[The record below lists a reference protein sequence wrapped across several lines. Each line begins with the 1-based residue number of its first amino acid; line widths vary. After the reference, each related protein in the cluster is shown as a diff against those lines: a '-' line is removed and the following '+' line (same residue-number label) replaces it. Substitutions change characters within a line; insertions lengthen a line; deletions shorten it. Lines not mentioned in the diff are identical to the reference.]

1 MIEPVKVECDHCGAL
16 VEPSWSFAEGAV
28 RATCPTCEKTSATPV
43 EAAPAVARVRF
54 SIPKPTKPPPF
65 GPVGRTCPKCG
76 LAPVTAAACP
86 RCGLAV
92 ERMDGWH
99 EDTQVPEELAEAW
112 AACQAAW
119 TDGAL
124 HERVA
129 SLALTHSQ
137 QPWLARRYRAI
148 LRERPDDAVAAERL
162 DRVARIAQAAVLA
175 SGIAP
180 RASSFSRGSSTVVLI
195 ILALAVAGGLLFTM
209 YVKRK
214 STSEQQPAAREPARR
229 SPAVPVAPWQRTELH
244 DPPPPRPDP
253 PTKGNPNPDATP
265 EPAPPPRVESSPPP

>member
-1 MIEPVKVECDHCGAL
+1 MKVECDHCGTL
-16 VEPSWSFAEGAV
+16 VEPTWSVESGAV
-28 RATCPTCEKTSATPV
+28 RAKCPSCGETSAA
-43 EAAPAVARVRF
+43 ELAVAPVVSRVRF
-54 SIPKPTKPPPF
+54 SIPRPTKPPPM

-76 LAPVTAAACP
+76 LAPVTGEACS

-92 ERMDGWH
+92 AHMDGWH
-99 EDTQVPEELAEAW
+99 EDTGVPEELAEAW
-112 AACQAAW
+112 GACVAAW
-119 TDGAL
+119 SDVAT

-180 RASSFSRGSSTVVLI
+180 RASRFGRGSSTVVLV
-195 ILALAVAGGLLFTM
+195 ILALMVAGGLLFTM
-209 YVKRK
+209 YLKRK
-214 STSEQQPAAREPARR
+214 NTADPSQPALREPAKRA
-229 SPAVPVAPWQRTELH
+229 PAVPVAPWQRTELH
-244 DPPPPRPDP
+244 DPPPPRE
-253 PTKGNPNPDATP
+253 K
-265 EPAPPPRVESSPPP
+265 PAPPPRVESSPPP